1 LLSQQACRVN
11 RGFELGYAGLRPKTH
26 LVFWMWTFATYIS
39 AMNTKQHYFLDI
51 LVGVTVINAALAR
64 ALFEKKVKI
73 WSS

>member
-1 LLSQQACRVN
+1 
-11 RGFELGYAGLRPKTH
+11 
-26 LVFWMWTFATYIS
+26 MWTFATYIS